1 MNLSEFL
8 PSLGHAV
15 LNSFWQLAA
24 LWVLFQV
31 LQVLFPRLSAGSRSK
46 LALTFL
52 LGGFA
57 WFVASIFS
65 WSPSI
70 SAKGSS
76 MALVNGPAQWN
87 QWLQDVFPYASA
99 IYLFLLIIPVANFIR
114 NYRYV
119 SQIRRQGLVKAD
131 ADLRIF
137 VQRLS
142 ERMGIGRK
150 VKLWLSTRVQ
160 TPVTIGFIRPV
171 ILLPI
176 AAVSQLDTAQVEAI
190 LLHELAHIRRHD
202 YLLNFLVRLI
212 QTLLYFNPFVR
223 AFARIIESEREKSC
237 DEMVIQFQYN
247 AHQYASALLELER
260 AAVPA
265 SPVLAVAAAGTRR
278 GQQLLGRVENILGIK
293 KQHRVS
299 AMRLTG
305 LIVAFALLASVH
317 FLLDW
322 KKADRDTEFDDMT
335 AFMNSPFLSSPA
347 PNSYQPS
354 EGSEPAEASSAAE
367 WADAG
372 SEEESPAIADV
383 TVADEPELNPA
394 AASVSD
400 TEEALHRISTE
411 ALQFI
416 SNRQNILNEAQQAEV
431 EKALKA
437 SQRVLQEIQWKAT
450 EETIADA
457 LTEAEKEL
465 VRERLKQEA
474 ETANWKKLEENL
486 QQAYAR
492 IDWPTLNTNLQ
503 LAVDQIR
510 IDSLQHVVNLALV
523 GLNQLEKELTEAKAT
538 SIPDTDVTLEA
549 ISVRKKAL
557 AQKLDTLRLAAK
569 PRKIIRL

>member
-1 MNLSEFL
+1 MTFSEFL

-24 LWVLFQV
+24 LWVLFQIV
-31 LQVLFPRLSAGSRSK
+31 QILFPRLSAGHRSK
-46 LALTFL
+46 MALTFL
-52 LGGFA
+52 LGGFV
-57 WFVASIFS
+57 WFLISLFS
-65 WSPSI
+65 WSPSP
-70 SAKGSS
+70 SNEGSS
-76 MALVNGPAQWN
+76 LALVNGPAQWN
-87 QWLQDVFPYASA
+87 QWLQDLFPYASA
-99 IYLFLLIIPVANFIR
+99 IYLFLLVIPVANFIR

-142 ERMGIGRK
+142 ERMGIARQ

-176 AAVSQLDTAQVEAI
+176 AAVNQLDTDQVEAI

-212 QTLLYFNPFVR
+212 QTLLYFNPFIR

-260 AAVPA
+260 AAVPT
-265 SPVLAVAAAGTRR
+265 SPALAVAAAGTRR

-293 KQHRVS
+293 KQYRVS

-305 LIVAFALLASVH
+305 LLVAFALLASVH

-322 KKADRDTEFDDMT
+322 KKNDRNAEFDDMT

-347 PNSYQPS
+347 PDSYKPS
-354 EGSEPAEASSAAE
+354 ERSEPAKASDAAE
-367 WADAG
+367 WAVTG
-372 SEEESPAIADV
+372 PEEETPA
-383 TVADEPELNPA
+383 VADASAADESESYPA
-394 AASVSD
+394 AESVSD

-411 ALQFI
+411 ALHFI
-416 SNRQNILNEAQQAEV
+416 SERQNVLNEEQKEQV

-465 VRERLKQEA
+465 VRERLKHEA
-474 ETANWKKLEENL
+474 EAANWKKLEENL
-486 QQAYAR
+486 QKAYAQ

-503 LAVDQIR
+503 IAVDQIR

-538 SIPDTDVTLEA
+538 SIPDSDVTLEA
-549 ISVRKKAL
+549 ISARKKAL
-557 AQKLDTLRLAAK
+557 AQKLDTLRIAAQ